1 MKSMTGFGH
10 GTATGTKG
18 IVTAEIKTV
27 NNRFLELN
35 IRTDHFSAAA
45 EESIKSLIK
54 EQVHRGKIYVN
65 LIFTS
70 DGSRKNIHVSLDEDL
85 LSAYL
90 DVFHMLRHKDGIRC
104 RKPSVSD
111 LLSLPAPFLHVA
123 IESITDEELISLARE
138 AVSAALA
145 GVNEMRR
152 REGENLA
159 ADLNKRAADLNKRA
173 ADLNKRIDLLRE
185 KLLYLKSKQNIIV
198 EDYEKRL
205 RSRMIKLLEDS
216 GNAWDETRL
225 LQEVA
230 VYSEKTDY
238 TEELTRFESHLN
250 QFAAALDSTEPIGR
264 KLDFLLQEI
273 NREINT
279 TASKANDISVIDCV
293 IIIKTELEKIREQVQ
308 NIE

>member
-65 LIFTS
+65 LTFTS

-90 DVFHMLRHKDGIRC
+90 DVFYMLRHKDQIRC

-111 LLSLPAPFLHVA
+111 LLSLPTPFLHVA

-152 REGENLA
+152 REGENL
-159 ADLNKRAADLNKRA
+159 A

-230 VYSEKTDY
+230 VYSEKRIIQKN
-238 TEELTRFESHLN
+238 LPGLR
-250 QFAAALDSTEPIGR
+250 
-264 KLDFLLQEI
+264 
-273 NREINT
+273 
-279 TASKANDISVIDCV
+279 VI
-293 IIIKTELEKIREQVQ
+293 
-308 NIE
+308 

>member
-35 IRTDHFSAAA
+35 IHTDHFSAAA

-65 LIFTS
+65 LTFTS

-159 ADLNKRAADLNKRA
+159 ADLNKR
-173 ADLNKRIDLLRE
+173 IDLLRE

-198 EDYEKRL
+198 EDYEKRF

-264 KLDFLLQEI
+264 KQH
-273 NREINT
+273 NR
-279 TASKANDISVIDCV
+279 
-293 IIIKTELEKIREQVQ
+293 IKSQ
-308 NIE
+308 

>member
-145 GVNEMRR
+145 GVNEMRH
-152 REGENLA
+152 REGENL
-159 ADLNKRAADLNKRA
+159 AADLNKRA

-205 RSRMIKLLEDS
+205 RSCMIKLLEDS

-230 VYSEKTDY
+230 IYSEKTDY

>member
-65 LIFTS
+65 LTFTS

-90 DVFHMLRHKDGIRC
+90 DVFHMLRHKDQIRC

-111 LLSLPAPFLHVA
+111 LLLLPTPFLHVA
-123 IESITDEELISLARE
+123 IESITDEELISLARK

-152 REGENLA
+152 REGENL
-159 ADLNKRAADLNKRA
+159 A

-205 RSRMIKLLEDS
+205 RSCMIKLLEDS

-250 QFAAALDSTEPIGR
+250 QFAAALNSMEPIGR

>member
-35 IRTDHFSAAA
+35 IHTDHFSAAA

-65 LIFTS
+65 LTFTS

-152 REGENLA
+152 REGENL
-159 ADLNKRAADLNKRA
+159 AADLNKRA

>member
-159 ADLNKRAADLNKRA
+159 ADLNKRAADLNKR
-173 ADLNKRIDLLRE
+173 IDLLRE

-264 KLDFLLQEI
+264 KLDFLFQEI

>member
-111 LLSLPAPFLHVA
+111 LLSLPALFLHVA

-152 REGENLA
+152 REGENL
-159 ADLNKRAADLNKRA
+159 AADLNKRA

>member
-1 MKSMTGFGH
+1 MTGFGH

-111 LLSLPAPFLHVA
+111 LLSF
-123 IESITDEELISLARE
+123 SLARE

-159 ADLNKRAADLNKRA
+159 ADLNKR
-173 ADLNKRIDLLRE
+173 IDLLKE

-230 VYSEKTDY
+230 LYRRTYPV
-238 TEELTRFESHLN
+238 
-250 QFAAALDSTEPIGR
+250 
-264 KLDFLLQEI
+264 
-273 NREINT
+273 
-279 TASKANDISVIDCV
+279 
-293 IIIKTELEKIREQVQ
+293 
-308 NIE
+308 

>member
-1 MKSMTGFGH
+1 
-10 GTATGTKG
+10 
-18 IVTAEIKTV
+18 
-27 NNRFLELN
+27 
-35 IRTDHFSAAA
+35 
-45 EESIKSLIK
+45 
-54 EQVHRGKIYVN
+54 
-65 LIFTS
+65 
-70 DGSRKNIHVSLDEDL
+70 
-85 LSAYL
+85 
-90 DVFHMLRHKDGIRC
+90 MLRHKDEIRC

-111 LLSLPAPFLHVA
+111 LLSLPTPFLHVA

-138 AVSAALA
+138 AVFAALA

-152 REGENLA
+152 REGENL
-159 ADLNKRAADLNKRA
+159 A

-198 EDYEKRL
+198 EDYEKRF

>member
-65 LIFTS
+65 LTFTS

-159 ADLNKRAADLNKRA
+159 ADLN
-173 ADLNKRIDLLRE
+173 
-185 KLLYLKSKQNIIV
+185 
-198 EDYEKRL
+198 
-205 RSRMIKLLEDS
+205 DS
-216 GNAWDETRL
+216 QTG
-225 LQEVA
+225 
-230 VYSEKTDY
+230 
-238 TEELTRFESHLN
+238 
-250 QFAAALDSTEPIGR
+250 
-264 KLDFLLQEI
+264 
-273 NREINT
+273 
-279 TASKANDISVIDCV
+279 
-293 IIIKTELEKIREQVQ
+293 
-308 NIE
+308 

>member
-159 ADLNKRAADLNKRA
+159 ADLNKRAADLNKR
-173 ADLNKRIDLLRE
+173 IDLLRE

-279 TASKANDISVIDCV
+279 TASKANDISMIDCV

>member
-1 MKSMTGFGH
+1 MTGFGH

-18 IVTAEIKTV
+18 MVTAEIKTV

-65 LIFTS
+65 LTFTS

-152 REGENLA
+152 REGENL
-159 ADLNKRAADLNKRA
+159 AADLNKRA

>member
-27 NNRFLELN
+27 NNRFLELY

-152 REGENLA
+152 REGENL
-159 ADLNKRAADLNKRA
+159 AADLNKRA

>member
-90 DVFHMLRHKDGIRC
+90 DVFHMLRHKDEIRC

-152 REGENLA
+152 REGENL
-159 ADLNKRAADLNKRA
+159 AADLNKRA

>member
-1 MKSMTGFGH
+1 MTGFGH

-54 EQVHRGKIYVN
+54 E
-65 LIFTS
+65 
-70 DGSRKNIHVSLDEDL
+70 
-85 LSAYL
+85 
-90 DVFHMLRHKDGIRC
+90 
-104 RKPSVSD
+104 
-111 LLSLPAPFLHVA
+111 
-123 IESITDEELISLARE
+123 
-138 AVSAALA
+138 
-145 GVNEMRR
+145 
-152 REGENLA
+152 
-159 ADLNKRAADLNKRA
+159 
-173 ADLNKRIDLLRE
+173 
-185 KLLYLKSKQNIIV
+185 
-198 EDYEKRL
+198 
-205 RSRMIKLLEDS
+205 
-216 GNAWDETRL
+216 
-225 LQEVA
+225 
-230 VYSEKTDY
+230 
-238 TEELTRFESHLN
+238 EELTRFESHLN

>member
-65 LIFTS
+65 LTFTS

-152 REGENLA
+152 REGENL
-159 ADLNKRAADLNKRA
+159 AADLNKRA

>member
-65 LIFTS
+65 LTFTS

-90 DVFHMLRHKDGIRC
+90 DVFHMLRHKDEIRC

-111 LLSLPAPFLHVA
+111 LLSLPTPFLHVA

-152 REGENLA
+152 REG
-159 ADLNKRAADLNKRA
+159 
-173 ADLNKRIDLLRE
+173 DLNKRIDLLRE
-185 KLLYLKSKQNIIV
+185 NLLYLKSKQNIIV

-230 VYSEKTDY
+230 IYSEKTDY

>member
-65 LIFTS
+65 LTFTS

-90 DVFHMLRHKDGIRC
+90 DVFHMPRHKDGIRC

-159 ADLNKRAADLNKRA
+159 ADLNKR
-173 ADLNKRIDLLRE
+173 IDLLRE

-198 EDYEKRL
+198 EDYEKRF

>member
-111 LLSLPAPFLHVA
+111 LSLPAPFLHVA

-152 REGENLA
+152 REGENL
-159 ADLNKRAADLNKRA
+159 AADLNKRA

>member
-159 ADLNKRAADLNKRA
+159 ADLNKRAADLNKR
-173 ADLNKRIDLLRE
+173 IDLLRE

-230 VYSEKTDY
+230 IYSEKTDY

>member
-1 MKSMTGFGH
+1 MTGFGH

-159 ADLNKRAADLNKRA
+159 ADLNKRAADLNKR
-173 ADLNKRIDLLRE
+173 IDLLRE

-279 TASKANDISVIDCV
+279 TASKANDISMIDCV

>member
-1 MKSMTGFGH
+1 MTGFGH

-159 ADLNKRAADLNKRA
+159 ADLNKRAADLNKR
-173 ADLNKRIDLLRE
+173 IDLLRE

-264 KLDFLLQEI
+264 KLDFLPQEI

>member
-54 EQVHRGKIYVN
+54 EQVHWGKIYVN

-145 GVNEMRR
+145 EVNEMRR

-159 ADLNKRAADLNKRA
+159 ADLNKR
-173 ADLNKRIDLLRE
+173 IDLLKE

>member
-104 RKPSVSD
+104 RKPSVSN

-152 REGENLA
+152 REGENL
-159 ADLNKRAADLNKRA
+159 AADLNKRA

>member
-35 IRTDHFSAAA
+35 IRNDNFSAAA

-54 EQVHRGKIYVN
+54 EQV
-65 LIFTS
+65 
-70 DGSRKNIHVSLDEDL
+70 HVSLDEDL

-159 ADLNKRAADLNKRA
+159 ADLNKR
-173 ADLNKRIDLLRE
+173 IDLLRE

-230 VYSEKTDY
+230 DY

>member
-18 IVTAEIKTV
+18 MVTAEIKTV

-65 LIFTS
+65 LTFTS

-90 DVFHMLRHKDGIRC
+90 DVFHMLRHKDEIRC

-111 LLSLPAPFLHVA
+111 LLLLPTPFLHVA

-159 ADLNKRAADLNKRA
+159 ADLNKR
-173 ADLNKRIDLLRE
+173 IDLLRE
-185 KLLYLKSKQNIIV
+185 KLLYLKSKQNTIV

>member
-10 GTATGTKG
+10 GTATRTKG

-159 ADLNKRAADLNKRA
+159 ADLNKRAADLNKR
-173 ADLNKRIDLLRE
+173 IDLLRE

>member
-18 IVTAEIKTV
+18 IVTAEIKAV

-65 LIFTS
+65 LTFTS

-111 LLSLPAPFLHVA
+111 LLSLPTPFLHVA

-159 ADLNKRAADLNKRA
+159 ADLNKR
-173 ADLNKRIDLLRE
+173 IDLLRE
-185 KLLYLKSKQNIIV
+185 KLLYLENKQNIIV

>member
-1 MKSMTGFGH
+1 
-10 GTATGTKG
+10 
-18 IVTAEIKTV
+18 
-27 NNRFLELN
+27 
-35 IRTDHFSAAA
+35 
-45 EESIKSLIK
+45 
-54 EQVHRGKIYVN
+54 
-65 LIFTS
+65 
-70 DGSRKNIHVSLDEDL
+70 
-85 LSAYL
+85 
-90 DVFHMLRHKDGIRC
+90 MLRHKDEIRC

-111 LLSLPAPFLHVA
+111 LLLLPTPFLHVA
-123 IESITDEELISLARE
+123 IESITDEELISLARK

-159 ADLNKRAADLNKRA
+159 ADLNKR
-173 ADLNKRIDLLRE
+173 IDLLKE

-216 GNAWDETRL
+216 GSAWDETRL

-250 QFAAALDSTEPIGR
+250 QFAAALNSMEPIGR